1 MEIIIILFGL
11 MLFVVIILSLVFL
24 TYNHFVQYFLL
35 KPFHH
40 GFLRTLKRT
49 WWTSILWASVIIS
62 SLFSI
67 LPDLPDSMITRIL
80 VTLLILAVL
89 FGINALNQKRMISEE
104 GAKANYFKKSMIA
117 SFGVSFLIII
127 ITFITSFPHKIIT
140 VTDKAKFLTHI
151 DFISRCNT
159 TLKSLNER
167 GITKGDIL
175 HAFYSENEMELV
187 AFIQLSPSDRIEL
200 MKRFKFERIDTSKM
214 DSYHFNIMNND
225 IKSAVDP
232 IGIQTI
238 SPKTIGL
245 DNIYQFFRPNAA
257 ISMNLASSYEFGE
270 SFPLKCDEYSIH
282 YCYVQMIFDTKS
294 NILLL
299 VESIHNDGP

>member
-1 MEIIIILFGL
+1 MEIVNVFFGL
-11 MLFVVIILSLVFL
+11 MLLVVIPSLVFL
-24 TYNHFVQYFLL
+24 TYNHFIQYFLL
-35 KPFHH
+35 KPSHH
-40 GFLRTLKRT
+40 GFLKTLKKT
-49 WWTSILWASVIIS
+49 WWTSILWVLIIFGS
-62 SLFSI
+62 FITLSGF
-67 LPDLPDSMITRIL
+67 LPDSMITRIL

-104 GAKANYFKKSMIA
+104 GAKKDYFKKSMIA

-127 ITFITSFPHKIIT
+127 ITFIVYFPHKIIT

-151 DFISRCNT
+151 DFISSCNT

-167 GITKGDIL
+167 GIANGDLL
-175 HAFYSENEMELV
+175 HAFYNEDEMELV
-187 AFIQLSPSDRIEL
+187 GFIQLSPADRIEL
-200 MKRFKFERIDTSKM
+200 MKQFKFEKIDTSQM
-214 DSYHFNIMNND
+214 DSYYFNIMNNE

-238 SPKTIGL
+238 SPKRIGL
-245 DNIYQFFRPNAA
+245 DNIYQFSRPNVA
-257 ISMNLASSYEFGE
+257 ISMNMSSSYKFGD
-270 SFPLKCDEYSIH
+270 SFPLKCDKYLEH
-282 YCYVQMIFDTKS
+282 YCYVEMIFDTKS

>member
-1 MEIIIILFGL
+1 
-11 MLFVVIILSLVFL
+11 
-24 TYNHFVQYFLL
+24 
-35 KPFHH
+35 
-40 GFLRTLKRT
+40 
-49 WWTSILWASVIIS
+49 
-62 SLFSI
+62 
-67 LPDLPDSMITRIL
+67 MITRIL

-104 GAKANYFKKSMIA
+104 GAKKDYFKKSMIA

-127 ITFITSFPHKIIT
+127 ITFIVYFPHKIIT

-151 DFISRCNT
+151 DFISSCNT

-167 GITKGDIL
+167 GIANGDLL
-175 HAFYSENEMELV
+175 HAFYNEDEMELV
-187 AFIQLSPSDRIEL
+187 GFIQLSPADRIEL
-200 MKRFKFERIDTSKM
+200 MKQFKFEKIDTSQM
-214 DSYHFNIMNND
+214 DSYYFNIMNNE

-238 SPKTIGL
+238 SPKRIGL
-245 DNIYQFFRPNAA
+245 DNIYQFSRPNVA
-257 ISMNLASSYEFGE
+257 ISMNMSSSYKFGD
-270 SFPLKCDEYSIH
+270 SFPLKCDKYLEH
-282 YCYVQMIFDTKS
+282 YCYVEMIFDTKS